1 MIGLIRWPHNSRGG
15 EGGGGG
21 RGRPYFYSPTVI
33 LRCFVVRIWFRLDSN
48 RALHEYLAMEIPY
61 NKKIMK
67 GCGLSRVPSRR
78 TFDRRLVT
86 ISKDI
91 KNRITTMGE
100 LFVRDKI
107 IDPSILSTDSTLI
120 KAQGYV
126 WHKSSMKKKVLPRSG
141 IDTDAR
147 WGFSHTK
154 GWIFGYKLHLI
165 SSTGSIIVPLAADFT
180 TANIPDNQMYSI
192 LITASLPV
200 TMIKRILYMSADPG
214 YDDHELY
221 DLSSSMGFQ
230 LVCPVKRYRNTPSDR
245 IKLIE
250 FYKSDIGQT
259 IYSLR
264 SISIEPLIEHIK
276 SVFRV
281 DPLPVRGYAKTSS
294 VVLLSLLLYQILVY
308 YNCKTRKDNP
318 RAIKYMLGT

>member
-1 MIGLIRWPHNSRGG
+1 MYLVGLICWPHNNKSRP
-15 EGGGGG
+15 
-21 RGRPYFYSPTVI
+21 GRPYVYSPTVI
-33 LRCFVVRIWFRLDSN
+33 LRCFIVRIWFRLDSN
-48 RALHEYLAMEIPY
+48 RALHEYLAMDLPY
-61 NKKIMK
+61 NRKIMK
-67 GCGLSRVPSRR
+67 RCGLSRVPSRR
-78 TFDRRLVT
+78 TFDRRLAT
-86 ISKDI
+86 ISNDI
-91 KNRITTMGE
+91 KNRITAMGE

-126 WHKSSMKKKVLPRSG
+126 WHKSSMKKKVVPRSG

-192 LITASLPV
+192 LTASLPV
-200 TMIKRILYMSADPG
+200 TIIKRTLYMSADPG
-214 YDDHELY
+214 YDDHKLY

-230 LVCPVKRYRNTPSDR
+230 LVCPVQRYKSTPTDR
-245 IKLIE
+245 MKLIE
-250 FYKSDIGQT
+250 FYKSEVGQI

-264 SISIEPLIEHIK
+264 STSIEPLIGHIK
-276 SVFRV
+276 SVFRI
-281 DPLPVRGYAKTSS
+281 DPLPVQGYAKSCAI
-294 VVLLSLLLYQILVY
+294 VLLSVLLYQILVY
-308 YNCKTRKDNP
+308 YNCKTDRDNP
-318 RAIKYMLGT
+318 MAIKYMLGI